1 MTTSRERRR
10 RTSSVRPSTT
20 KGSQLSHQFPAPHT
34 AFLRVGAVC
43 GIVGV
48 VAALVQSAINP
59 SYSDD
64 PASAIEQASLSH
76 ALTLSRVLDMTAFLL
91 LLVGISV
98 VTTVFRVGRAA
109 EWARLA
115 RTLFAVSAA
124 AGAIATMVVG
134 SFPDIAASW
143 ADAPAAVQPGY
154 VAAYDALD
162 HVSGG
167 IFAVSWAALGFFG
180 VVFGVALWRSHE
192 FSNIVAG
199 LSATS
204 GVALVGAVV
213 IGVGFQVSI
222 AFLLLILGLL
232 LNYVVVVMSSVRVLR
247 LAKPREHYV
256 DPVLDPA

>member
-1 MTTSRERRR
+1 
-10 RTSSVRPSTT
+10 V
-20 KGSQLSHQFPAPHT
+20 SHQFPAPHI
-34 AFLRVGAVC
+34 AFLRVGAVS

-48 VAALVQSAINP
+48 VAALVQTAINP
-59 SYSDD
+59 SYPDD

-91 LLVGISV
+91 LLIGVSV
-98 VTTVFRVGRAA
+98 VTTVFRVGRGA

-134 SFPDIAASW
+134 SFPEIAASW
-143 ADAPAAVQPGY
+143 ADAPPAVQPGY

-167 IFAVSWAALGFFG
+167 MFAVSWAALGLFG
-180 VVFGVALWRSHE
+180 VVFAVALWRSDE
-192 FSNIVAG
+192 FSNLVAG
-199 LSATS
+199 LSTTS

-213 IGVGFQVSI
+213 IGVGFQVPI
-222 AFLLLILGLL
+222 AFVLLILGLVL
-232 LNYVVVVMSSVRVLR
+232 SYVVVVATSVRALR
-247 LAKPREHYV
+247 LAHAREHHVEPVVEPLV
-256 DPVLDPA
+256 DPVG

>member
-1 MTTSRERRR
+1 M
-10 RTSSVRPSTT
+10 
-20 KGSQLSHQFPAPHT
+20 SHQFPAPHT

-48 VAALVQSAINP
+48 VAALFQAAINP
-59 SYSDD
+59 SYPDD
-64 PASAIEQASLSH
+64 PASAIEQISLSH

-98 VTTVFRVGRAA
+98 ITTVFRVGRGA

-167 IFAVSWAALGFFG
+167 VFAVSWAALGLFG
-180 VVFGVALWRSHE
+180 VVFAVALWRSDE
-192 FSNIVAG
+192 FSNLVAG

-204 GVALVGAVV
+204 GVALMGAVV
-213 IGVGFQVSI
+213 IGVGFQVPF

-232 LNYVVVVMSSVRVLR
+232 LYYVVVVIANVRVLR
-247 LAKPREHYV
+247 LAKAREHHV
-256 DPVLDPA
+256 AAASSPRRPGPMIGRPRTSASRTSTR